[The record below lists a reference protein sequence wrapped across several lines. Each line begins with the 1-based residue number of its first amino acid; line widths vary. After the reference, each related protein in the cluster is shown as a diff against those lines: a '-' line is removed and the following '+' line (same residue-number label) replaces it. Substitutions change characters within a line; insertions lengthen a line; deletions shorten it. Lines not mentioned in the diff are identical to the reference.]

1 MINYILFNDLKI
13 VNVMSREKITIS
25 RYFYEQTCAEDFCGE
40 NSVKKKYLTH
50 FSAYSTMQQSAIL
63 CAGCPT
69 WMVKMEKIVEQ
80 GLLYDFYG
88 ELLTKHQQE
97 IYESVVYENLSLG
110 EIAEKE
116 GVSRQAVHD
125 IVKRCDKTLLGY
137 EEKLKLVARFES
149 IREKIEEINRFSAQ
163 YENGELKDAAAYGS
177 RIRELSAKIM
187 QEL

>member
-1 MINYILFNDLKI
+1 
-13 VNVMSREKITIS
+13 
-25 RYFYEQTCAEDFCGE
+25 
-40 NSVKKKYLTH
+40 
-50 FSAYSTMQQSAIL
+50 
-63 CAGCPT
+63 
-69 WMVKMEKIVEQ
+69 MEKIVEQ

-110 EIAEKE
+110 EIAEAQ

-149 IREKIEEINRFSAQ
+149 IKEKISQIDQLSAQ
-163 YENGELKDAAAYGS
+163 YESGELADASSYGS
-177 RIRELSAKIM
+177 RIRELSSLIM